1 MASRRRKRSSKAK
14 RKKGSSKANLPLVVG
29 ITVAVIG
36 IIGFGVGQLRRTQA
50 APQAVSS
57 LSRSSSEATLLE
69 AAPANRAEASAQTG
83 EAVDDLVRYLGP
95 ETNPDGLLQAESGAF
110 DQPTLVWFH
119 ADWCHV
125 CQRIKPEVVGL
136 GEAYEGRVNF
146 VRLNV
151 DSPSASQAVRQYRVR
166 ATPTFVL
173 FDASGQ
179 ILANVPGWPGYGQFV
194 NAFDQLLAGS

>member
-83 EAVDDLVRYLGP
+83 EAVDDLV
-95 ETNPDGLLQAESGAF
+95 
-110 DQPTLVWFH
+110 H
-119 ADWCHV
+119 WCHV

-151 DSPSASQAVRQYRVR
+151 DSPSAGQAVRQYRVR